1 MPPELEGKFL
11 TTRPEVAL
19 VVKNSPANEG
29 DVTDVVSI
37 PGLGR
42 SPGEGH
48 GNPFEY
54 PCLEDPMD
62 RGAWRATVHGVTK
75 SQIPLKWLSMH
86 RPPEKPSRQTSLIQP
101 NKYIQ
106 YHTYICIYKSYI

>member
-19 VVKNSPANEG
+19 VVKKSPANEG
-29 DVTDVVSI
+29 DMTDEVSI
-37 PGLGR
+37 PGSGR

-48 GNPFEY
+48 GNLFEY
-54 PCLEDPMD
+54 PCLEDRMD
-62 RGAWRATVHGVTK
+62 RAWRATVHGVTN
-75 SQIPLKWLSMH
+75 SQIPLKWLSIH
-86 RPPEKPSRQTSLIQP
+86 RPPEKHPRQTSLVQP
-101 NKYIQ
+101 KKYIQ

>member
-1 MPPELEGKFL
+1 MELMPPELEGKFL

-29 DVTDVVSI
+29 DVTDVVSV
-37 PGLGR
+37 PGSGR

-75 SQIPLKWLSMH
+75 SQIPLSMLDQLH
-86 RPPEKPSRQTSLIQP
+86 VKVVSELYFKGW
-101 NKYIQ
+101 
-106 YHTYICIYKSYI
+106 